1 MILFSGESFKYKSS
15 KTIKSNKY
23 TQDKPLKKHN
33 ESLDELSLVLSNISI
48 NSDPEHIDTNE
59 LLNNTNNKQKKNKS
73 NKITLQFNKNIN
85 VDCTKYNII
94 NKYIKKNINTI
105 KDLLYEKKLIKN
117 KDIPYRILFHIY
129 VNYLNNDMKIVFDK
143 TF

>member
-1 MILFSGESFKYKSS
+1 M
-15 KTIKSNKY
+15 
-23 TQDKPLKKHN
+23 
-33 ESLDELSLVLSNISI
+33 
-48 NSDPEHIDTNE
+48 
-59 LLNNTNNKQKKNKS
+59 
-73 NKITLQFNKNIN
+73 
-85 VDCTKYNII
+85 DCTKYNII